1 MVQHL
6 LDIETYRTLALL
18 GLPEARRLAPSIGL
32 AEKRLGEVTERMRR
46 AVNDLDDNNQM
57 LNELTAL
64 AADVEAGVA
73 ASLFRFGASRAYEQI
88 VTQHLQTIGERR
100 DSWFSDLDFVSRPT
114 DGAGVAHLCRH
125 RGPPGESVAS
135 PDQSGQPAADSCRC
149 RTRETESATAKI
161 DERADTSAAASADYG
176 RRAIG
181 GGDYLLHDGPVQLPG
196 KSRA

>member
-46 AVNDLDDNNQM
+46 AVNDLDVNNQM

-73 ASLFRFGASRAYEQI
+73 ASLFRFCPSRASLEQI
-88 VTQHLQTIGERR
+88 VTQHLQTIGERKYF
-100 DSWFSDLDFVSRPT
+100 WLPDLDFVSRPT
-114 DGAGVAHLCRH
+114 DGAGVAHLSRH
-125 RGPPGESVAS
+125 RGPPGEF
-135 PDQSGQPAADSCRC
+135 CRF
-149 RTRETESATAKI
+149 A
-161 DERADTSAAASADYG
+161 
-176 RRAIG
+176 
-181 GGDYLLHDGPVQLPG
+181 
-196 KSRA
+196 